1 MAMPPPPAD
10 AAAPAPLLCERCVMP
25 LLDDD
30 SVVFASGGNYHIECW
45 VARSTPPAR
54 A

>member
-1 MAMPPPPAD
+1 MAMQRPPAEAD
-10 AAAPAPLLCERCVMP
+10 APAPLLCERCVMP

-45 VARSTPPAR
+45 VARSAPPAH